1 MTRHDLRSGRS
12 RSPYRTAA
20 QTSKYLWRPALLQHD
35 VELALFL
42 LCGQLLLLLVGKHV
56 RLAPFVGQQEFLVL
70 DHLAGRVDGPF
81 EIVAVDDGVGRAG
94 VHAEAAEDAPA
105 VIDLVDLGV
114 AMVLPDSL
122 GVGARVFCAFDV
134 DGVRRTGRRA
144 QETRD

>member
-42 LCGQLLLLLVGKHV
+42 LCSQLLLLLVGKHV

-81 EIVAVDDGVGRAG
+81 AIVAVDDGAGRA
-94 VHAEAAEDAPA
+94 AAHRKHETHFS
-105 VIDLVDLGV
+105 
-114 AMVLPDSL
+114 LPSSSTS
-122 GVGARVFCAFDV
+122 RKCSPRN
-134 DGVRRTGRRA
+134 RR
-144 QETRD
+144 